1 MSVSE
6 TGPLARSVATAVAG
20 AAQQDQA
27 VVELA
32 LTYARDI
39 DGGGDLT
46 KLGPALLAALEAL
59 QLSPRARKAVKI
71 DDKPAVNPL
80 DQLAE
85 RRAGKSRGADSHA
98 APA

>member
-1 MSVSE
+1 MNAQLTTSVEAAVSGVDE
-6 TGPLARSVATAVAG
+6 RDRAVA
-20 AAQQDQA
+20 
-27 VVELA
+27 ELA

-39 DGGGDLT
+39 DAGADLS

-85 RRAGKSRGADSHA
+85 RRAGKGRGADSHA
-98 APA
+98 AAAGPV